1 MSTSSSRGPDA
12 PDDLTVL
19 RTVLETTEESMEDI
33 LSTVSLSYTLPLQCL
48 YTISTQFLSYDLSF
62 ERGGGEASVTAA
74 VMRTSVL
81 RERYPCCRLH
91 ALVWRTGCGLA
102 ADWLLT
108 LLMLL
113 MLLMLLQ
120 LLHESSC

>member
-1 MSTSSSRGPDA
+1 
-12 PDDLTVL
+12 
-19 RTVLETTEESMEDI
+19 MEDI

-48 YTISTQFLSYDLSF
+48 YNKHSVSSYDLSF